1 MLFNSYHFIFLFFPL
16 FLIIFFI
23 IKSSK
28 VLKKFFFFNTLIVI
42 FSLFFYAYYDL
53 KYLYI
58 LFFNILV
65 NFYLGNL
72 IIINNNNKFYLCLGI
87 IFNIFFLFYYKY
99 LTVTLN
105 FIGLN
110 IINYNSIIIP
120 LGVSF
125 FTFQQI
131 SYLIEISNNTKK
143 KINFYEYVSF
153 ILFFPKLISGPILK
167 INEYYPKIYQ
177 VFKKKYLYS
186 NLIIGLAIF
195 FVGLSKKLLIA
206 DQIALHIDPFFL
218 INENKIELNVI
229 ESWLGPIGYI
239 FQLYFDFSGY
249 SDMAVGLCRIIG
261 LDIPYNFLSPLK
273 KTSLKNFW
281 SVWHITLTRFTTEYI
296 FSPLTYY
303 LNSIK
308 INFRISIIISS
319 IFTFLLIGIWHGA
332 GINFLVFGIIHG
344 LGYQINIFYNFLVNY
359 YKIYFLKHKFMEAIY
374 WAITFVVVVIS
385 FVFFRSPN
393 LDTSLNIIK
402 NMFNF
407 SNLVL
412 PTFFYNVSFL
422 IILVNN
428 FFFQIAPFEIFT
440 DKYYFY
446 LILIAFIIVLFF
458 PNTKTISIILDKN
471 INKNSFTLK
480 ECFLSILTIIFFSFL
495 ILASLFSLN
504 NSRTFLY
511 YQF

>member
-1 MLFNSYHFIFLFFPL
+1 
-16 FLIIFFI
+16 
-23 IKSSK
+23 
-28 VLKKFFFFNTLIVI
+28 
-42 FSLFFYAYYDL
+42 
-53 KYLYI
+53 
-58 LFFNILV
+58 
-65 NFYLGNL
+65 
-72 IIINNNNKFYLCLGI
+72 
-87 IFNIFFLFYYKY
+87 
-99 LTVTLN
+99 
-105 FIGLN
+105 
-110 IINYNSIIIP
+110 
-120 LGVSF
+120 
-125 FTFQQI
+125 
-131 SYLIEISNNTKK
+131 
-143 KINFYEYVSF
+143 
-153 ILFFPKLISGPILK
+153 
-167 INEYYPKIYQ
+167 
-177 VFKKKYLYS
+177 
-186 NLIIGLAIF
+186 
-195 FVGLSKKLLIA
+195 VGLSKKLLIA

-218 INENKIELNVI
+218 INENEIELNVI

-374 WAITFVVVVIS
+374 WAITFVVIVIS

-407 SNLVL
+407 SNFVL

-422 IILVNN
+422 KILVNN
-428 FFFQIAPFEIFT
+428 FSFQIAPFEIFT

-458 PNTKTISIILDKN
+458 PNTKTISIVLDKN

-480 ECFLSILTIIFFSFL
+480 ECFLSILTIIFFSFS